1 MYTADGITHTEAVT
15 LNLTETTYQI
25 SEANVSVREA
35 DTIIVAHTL
44 MSHLNEYASS
54 DGYNGN
60 FTLTTATVNG
70 ANDHVYFEIDASGNI
85 QNISSYDADFDNGQT
100 SFDMDVICTYSDLVT
115 TYADRLSTTLLND
128 YSDDTDLVLASV
140 DISTAAGAREAMYS
154 IGSVIDRMSKTQVIL
169 GAKKVQLTSNI
180 ERLSAVLMQTQ
191 IARGRIFDADMASE
205 ASFLAKQQVLAGAAS
220 EMISLASAQKRRL
233 IDMLI

>member
-35 DTIIVAHTL
+35 DTITIANTL

-70 ANDHVYFEIDASGNI
+70 ANDHLYFEIDASGNI
-85 QNISSYDADFDNGQT
+85 QNVSSYDVDFDNGQT
-100 SFDMDVICTYSDLVT
+100 SFDMDVIYTHSDLVT
-115 TYADRLSTTLLND
+115 TYTDRLSITLLND

-191 IARGRIFDADMASE
+191 IALGRIFDADMASE
-205 ASFLAKQQVLAGAAS
+205 ASGLAKQQILAGAAS
-220 EMISLASAQKRRL
+220 EMISLASAQKRSL

>member
-1 MYTADGITHTEAVT
+1 
-15 LNLTETTYQI
+15 
-25 SEANVSVREA
+25 
-35 DTIIVAHTL
+35 

-70 ANDHVYFEIDASGNI
+70 ANDRVYFEIDASGNI
-85 QNISSYDADFDNGQT
+85 QNVSSYDVDFDNGQT
-100 SFDMDVICTYSDLVT
+100 SFDMDVIYTHSDLVT
-115 TYADRLSTTLLND
+115 TYTDRLSITLLND

-169 GAKKVQLTSNI
+169 GAKKMQLISNI
-180 ERLSAVLMQTQ
+180 ARLSTVLMQTQ
-191 IARGRIFDADMASE
+191 IARGRIFDSDVASE
-205 ASFLAKQQVLAGAAS
+205 ASRLVKQKILAGAAS
-220 EMISLASAQKRRL
+220 EMISLASAQKRGL
-233 IDMLI
+233 VEMLF